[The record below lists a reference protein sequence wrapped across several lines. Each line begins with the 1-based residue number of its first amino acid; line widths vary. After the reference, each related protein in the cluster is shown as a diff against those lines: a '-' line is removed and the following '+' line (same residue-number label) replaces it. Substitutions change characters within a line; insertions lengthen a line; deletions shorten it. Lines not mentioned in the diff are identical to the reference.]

1 MVSLKV
7 NILGMEKRNVVG
19 VETRNAVEVER
30 RNAAGV
36 SPGLITR
43 QLPEI
48 TTVCEFVPG
57 QDQVKPSIVNLE
69 NTISI
74 HSYIHIR

>member
-1 MVSLKV
+1 MVSVKV
-7 NILGMEKRNVVG
+7 NVLGMEKRNAVG
-19 VETRNAVEVER
+19 VERRNTVGVER

-57 QDQVKPSIVNLE
+57 TPL
-69 NTISI
+69 
-74 HSYIHIR
+74 

>member
-19 VETRNAVEVER
+19 VERRNAVEVER
-30 RNAAGV
+30 RNVVRVKA
-36 SPGLITR
+36 SPSLGLMTR

-48 TTVCEFVPG
+48 TTVCEFVAG
-57 QDQVKPSIVNLE
+57 QDQVKPSMTPLE
-69 NTISI
+69 V
-74 HSYIHIR
+74 